1 MVNNIIFFLICCIG
15 ADDVGGDQS
24 GGGIAFGEAA
34 KKHGELLSFN
44 QIQELILL
52 SFLFLYFLKNMIW
65 DRRWK

>member
-44 QIQELILL
+44 QIQELIIVI
-52 SFLFLYFLKNMIW
+52 FLVSLFFEKYDLG
-65 DRRWK
+65 